1 VLAQEFR
8 AALAA
13 ISFLTRIPVG
23 IDLDGDDVRRGA
35 AYFPLVGAAIGA
47 STGILSRRIGPQL
60 ALGAQTGLTGALH
73 LDALADSA
81 DSLGSSD
88 RERALEIMRDSAVG
102 SFGTVA
108 ICLDLMIKAAALE
121 RCQHPVGAVT
131 AAGALSRTVPV
142 LLSASLPYARP
153 SGTAQALSTTGP
165 ARALAA
171 GAVGVSLAW
180 AVNRDLGAIA
190 VATGVG
196 VASASFWR
204 RKLGGVTGDT
214 LGASIE
220 VCEAAILLWSARSTP
235 PAPPR

>member
-1 VLAQEFR
+1 
-8 AALAA
+8 LAA
-13 ISFLTRIPVG
+13 VSFLTRIPVG
-23 IDLDGDDVRRGA
+23 ADLDGDDVRRGA

-47 STGILSRRIGPQL
+47 STGVLSRRMGPQL
-60 ALGAQTGLTGALH
+60 ALGAQTVLTGALH

-81 DSLGSSD
+81 DSLGSGD

-102 SFGTVA
+102 SFGTAA
-108 ICLDLMIKAAALE
+108 ICLDLMIKAAALG
-121 RCQHPVGAVT
+121 RCEHSVGALAT
-131 AAGALSRTVPV
+131 AGALSRAVPV
-142 LLSASLPYARP
+142 LLSAGLPSARP
-153 SGTAQALSTTGP
+153 SGTAQALSTTGT

-171 GAVGVSLAW
+171 GAVGISLAW

-196 VASASFWR
+196 LASAGFWR

-220 VCEAAILLWSARSTP
+220 LCETAILLWSARPAP
-235 PAPPR
+235 PAPAPPPPAPSR